1 MLGTDSVC
9 NDCPTRLTAWHADQ
23 IITNTYCNNWIY
35 LLMKLSHLIVVLSLT
50 FLSTACSNW
59 IYRIDIPQGNF
70 LDEQDVKKLRIGMTK
85 EQVEFVLGRP
95 ILKDA
100 FDKDTWYYYYE
111 MKRGMEKR
119 GEDFEKS
126 LVITFNDD
134 RVETVD
140 SDFELS
146 EDFNTPLEQ

>member
-1 MLGTDSVC
+1 
-9 NDCPTRLTAWHADQ
+9 
-23 IITNTYCNNWIY
+23 
-35 LLMKLSHLIVVLSLT
+35 MKLSHLIVVLSLT

-111 MKRGMEKR
+111 MKRGMDPLFSSH
-119 GEDFEKS
+119 GGSQVAAFIS
-126 LVITFNDD
+126 LVLAVASGQHC
-134 RVETVD
+134 VEQK
-140 SDFELS
+140 
-146 EDFNTPLEQ
+146 PY

>member
-1 MLGTDSVC
+1 
-9 NDCPTRLTAWHADQ
+9 
-23 IITNTYCNNWIY
+23 
-35 LLMKLSHLIVVLSLT
+35 MKLSHLIVVLTLT
-50 FLSTACSNW
+50 LFSSACSNW

-70 LDEQDVKKLRIGMTK
+70 LDEQDVEKLRIGMTK

-100 FDKDTWYYYYE
+100 FDHDTWYYYYE
-111 MKRGMEKR
+111 MKRGMSKR

-126 LVITFNDD
+126 LTVYFVNDKVD
-134 RVETVD
+134 NVET
-140 SDFELS
+140 DFELS

>member
-1 MLGTDSVC
+1 
-9 NDCPTRLTAWHADQ
+9 
-23 IITNTYCNNWIY
+23 
-35 LLMKLSHLIVVLSLT
+35 MKLSHLIVVLSLT
-50 FLSTACSNW
+50 VFSTACSNW

-70 LDEQDVKKLRIGMTK
+70 LDEHDVEKLRIGMTK

-111 MKRGMEKR
+111 MKRGMSKR
-119 GEDFEKS
+119 GKDFEKH
-126 LVITFNDD
+126 L
-134 RVETVD
+134 TVNFVD
-140 SDFELS
+140 NKVASVDTDFELS